1 MRNREDRIT
10 ERRPGAIAAL
20 IRFVLEQRLV
30 VGIATVLVVLGGLA
44 VAPFDWELDWL
55 PRDPVAVDAIPD
67 LGENQQI
74 VFTDW
79 PGRSPRDVEDQVTYP
94 LTVQLMGLPGVREVR
109 STSMFGFSTISVIFD
124 DNIEF
129 YWARSRII
137 EKLNSLPAGT
147 LPAGVQPGLGPDA
160 TGLGQVYWYT
170 LEGRDPQ
177 GMPVGGWDLHEL
189 RSIQDYYV
197 RYGLLAA
204 EGISEVASVGGFVRE
219 YHVDVDPDALRAAGV
234 SLEEVFRAVQGSNL
248 DVGAR
253 TTEIN
258 RVEYVIRGTGFV
270 KDVSDIEAAV
280 VRSGAGFT
288 PIRVS
293 DLAHVSMG
301 PAERR
306 GALDRGGAEA
316 VGGVVV
322 VREGYNPLQAINNVK
337 SKIEEIAPGM
347 PTRAVVDWTRTT
359 SREVE
364 DFAWSQGFDAFLDA
378 GLNQDGWLGWLGA
391 SPHDEW
397 PGWVT
402 TSQVS
407 VESFYDRTGLIYET
421 LGTLNDALLQQILVT
436 IIIVIVM
443 LMHLRTS
450 LVVSAMLP
458 LAVLLTFLG
467 MKLFGVDANVVAL
480 AGIAIAIGTIVDMGI
495 IISENVIRHLDEA
508 PPEESRI
515 NVVYRGASQV
525 GSAVLTAIATTVI
538 SFLPVF
544 AMTGAEGK
552 LFTPLAYT
560 KTFVLIAAV
569 LIALTLVPAVMYA
582 AVARR
587 GSGSGGSGRGRGG
600 HGVGARVRLT
610 ALVGPGAGRAGSFG
624 LMVAGGALLALSL
637 VMGWLIAAGAA
648 LALALLSAYRV
659 YGHRLPPA
667 LQGHHTRVGSV
678 AAALAVTWALAY
690 VWEPLGPERAFVIN
704 LIFVA
709 LLVGGLLGAFLLF
722 ERKYEGIL
730 RWALANRRA
739 FLAMPALLVMLGL
752 NVWLGFDRVFGFVP
766 RAAGVV
772 GVQESVVRTWGPY
785 SWAMHAFP
793 GLGREF
799 MPALDEGSFLWMPT
813 TMPHASIGEVLE
825 VMAYQNMAFEAI
837 PEVESVVGKIGR
849 AESALD
855 PAPVSMIETVI
866 NYHPEYVTD
875 HAGRR
880 LSFAWDRGTGDFV
893 RDDQGE
899 LIPDRRGRPY
909 RQWRDHIRSS
919 QDIWDEIVEAGRIP
933 GTTSAPRLQPIETR
947 LVMLQTGMRAPMGI
961 KVRGPDIETL
971 ERVAIQLEG
980 LLREVPAVEAAT
992 VNAERIVGKP
1002 YLEIDVDRERTA
1014 RYGLSVA
1021 DVQNTIAMAI
1031 GGLEATTTVE
1041 GRERYNIRVR
1051 YPRELRGD
1059 PEEMSRILVA
1069 AGSSTGGGMGPMA
1082 TAGGGA
1088 ARLTS
1093 ASGGPIQVPLSEV
1106 AEIRYVRGPEMIR
1119 SENTFPVSYV
1129 TFGGRTGMA
1138 EVEVVEQAQAYL
1150 NEQMREGRLSL
1161 PGGVSFTFAG
1171 AYENQLQAAKT
1182 LRVVLPVA
1190 LMLIFLILFFQFR
1203 SVPRTLIVFSGIAVA
1218 WAGGFVMI
1226 WLYGQGW
1233 FGNFDIFGANMR
1245 ELFQLQA
1252 INLSVAVWVGFLAL
1266 FGIAVDDGVVMM
1278 TYLRQSSEEQPTDS
1292 VEGIREATVQAGL
1305 RRVRPCLMTSAT
1317 TILALLPV
1325 LTATGR
1331 GADIMIPMAIP
1342 SVGGMSLVLL
1352 TMFTVPVLFA
1362 WAEERKLLRAMETDG

>member
-1 MRNREDRIT
+1 MKDEGRVT
-10 ERRPGAIAAL
+10 ERRPGVVAAL
-20 IRFVLEQRLV
+20 IRLVLEQRLV
-30 VGIATVLVVLGGLA
+30 VGLAAGLVVLGGVA
-44 VAPFDWELDWL
+44 VAPFDWDLDWL

-74 VFTDW
+74 VFTEW
-79 PGRSPRDVEDQVTYP
+79 AGRSPRDVEDQVTYP

-124 DNIEF
+124 EDVEF
-129 YWARSRII
+129 YWSRSRIL
-137 EKLNSLPAGT
+137 EKLNSLPPGT

-170 LEGRDPQ
+170 LEGRDPD
-177 GMPVGGWDLHEL
+177 GRPAGGWDLHEL

-204 EGISEVASVGGFVRE
+204 EGISEVAAVGGFVRE
-219 YHVDVDPDALRAAGV
+219 YQVDVDPDALRSAGV
-234 SLEEVFRAVQGSNL
+234 ALEDVFRAVQGSNL

-270 KDVSDIEAAV
+270 KNTADIEAAV
-280 VRSGAGFT
+280 VRSGAGYV

-293 DLAHVSMG
+293 DVAHVSIG

-337 SKIEEIAPGM
+337 AKIAEIAPGM
-347 PTRAVVDWTRTT
+347 PVRAVVDWTRT
-359 SREVE
+359 SRGEVA
-364 DFAWSQGFDAFLDA
+364 DFAWSQGFEAFDEA
-378 GLNQDGWLGWLGA
+378 SLNQDGWLAWLRA
-391 SPHDEW
+391 APRADW

-402 TSQVS
+402 TSQVT
-407 VESFYDRTGLIYET
+407 VEPFYDRTGLIYET

-436 IIIVIVM
+436 ILVVMIM

-458 LAVLLTFLG
+458 LAVLMTFMG
-467 MKLFGVDANVVAL
+467 MKAFGVEANVVAL

-495 IISENVIRHLDEA
+495 IISENVMRHLDEA
-508 PPEESRI
+508 SPAESRI
-515 NVVYRGASQV
+515 NVVYRGASEV

-560 KTFVLIAAV
+560 KTFVLISAV
-569 LIALTLVPAVMYA
+569 LIALTLVPVVLYT

-587 GSGSGGSGRGRGG
+587 RGGGVGTAAGGRGRP
-600 HGVGARVRLT
+600 GARARMGGV
-610 ALVGPGAGRAGSFG
+610 GRAGHFG
-624 LMVAGGALLALSL
+624 LMVAGAVIFVGSLL
-637 VMGWLIAAGAA
+637 VGWLVVAGAG
-648 LALALLSAYRV
+648 LGLALLSGYRL
-659 YGHRLPPA
+659 YGDRLPTRFRDR
-667 LQGHHTRVGSV
+667 HTLAGSL
-678 AAALAVTWALAY
+678 AAALVVLWVLAL
-690 VWEPLGPERAFVIN
+690 VWEPLGPGKGLVAN
-704 LIFVA
+704 LLFA
-709 LLVGGLLGAFLLF
+709 GLLVGGLLGGFLLF
-722 ERKYEGIL
+722 ERRYERIL

-739 FLAMPALLVMLGL
+739 FLAAPVVITVLGL

-766 RAAGVV
+766 RAAAIV
-772 GVQESVVRTWGPY
+772 GVEGVRAWGPY
-785 SWAMHAFP
+785 SWAAHAFP

-813 TMPHASIGEVLE
+813 AMPHASMGEVLE
-825 VMAYQNMAFEAI
+825 VMAYQNMAFESI
-837 PEVESVVGKIGR
+837 PEVESVVGKVGR

-855 PAPVSMIETVI
+855 PAPISMFETVI
-866 NYHPEYVTD
+866 NYRSEYITD
-875 HAGRR
+875 DAGRR
-880 LSFAWDRGTGDFV
+880 VRFAWDRRAGDFV
-893 RDDQGE
+893 RDGDGE
-899 LIPDRRGRPY
+899 LVPDARGRPF
-909 RQWRDHIRSS
+909 RQWREHIRSP
-919 QDIWDEIVEAGRIP
+919 QEIWDEIVVAGRMP
-933 GTTSAPRLQPIETR
+933 GITSAPRLQPIETR
-947 LVMLQTGMRAPMGI
+947 QVMLQTGMRAPMGI

-971 ERVAIQLEG
+971 EGVAVRLEA
-980 LLREVPAVEAAT
+980 LLREVPAIEPAT

-1002 YLEIDVDRERTA
+1002 YLEIDIDREAAA
-1014 RYGLSVA
+1014 RYGLSVV

-1031 GGLEATTTVE
+1031 GGMEATTTVE

-1059 PEEMSRILVA
+1059 PDEIGRILV
-1069 AGSSTGGGMGPMA
+1069 S
-1082 TAGGGA
+1082 AGGGA
-1088 ARLTS
+1088 GGAMAAAGGGSGARL
-1093 ASGGPIQVPLSEV
+1093 AAAAGPTQIPLAEV
-1106 AEIRYVRGPEMIR
+1106 ATIEYVRGPEMIR
-1119 SENTFPVSYV
+1119 SENTFPVAYV
-1129 TFGGRTGMA
+1129 TFGARAGLA
-1138 EVEVVEQAQAYL
+1138 EVEVVEQARAYL
-1150 NEQMREGRLSL
+1150 DEQARHGGLAVPE
-1161 PGGVSFTFAG
+1161 GVSYTFAG
-1171 AYENQLQAAKT
+1171 SYENQLHAAKT
-1182 LRVVLPVA
+1182 LRVVLPIA
-1190 LMLIFLILFFQFR
+1190 LMLIFLILYFQFR

-1233 FGNFDIFGANMR
+1233 FADFGVFGTNMR
-1245 ELFQLQA
+1245 DLFQLHA

-1278 TYLRQSSEEQPTDS
+1278 TYLRQSSEERPTRT
-1292 VEGIREATVQAGL
+1292 VAEIREATVQAGL

-1317 TILALLPV
+1317 TILALLPI
-1325 LTATGR
+1325 LTSTGR

-1362 WAEERKLLRAMETDG
+1362 WVEERKLLKEAGASAGA

>member
-1 MRNREDRIT
+1 MT
-10 ERRPGAIAAL
+10 GGGPIAGL

-30 VGIATVLVVLGGLA
+30 VGIATALIVLLGVA

-94 LTVQLMGLPGVREVR
+94 LTVQLMGLPGVTEVR

-124 DNIEF
+124 DGVEF
-129 YWARSRII
+129 YWARSRLI
-137 EKLNSLPAGT
+137 EKLNSLPPGT
-147 LPAGVQPGLGPDA
+147 LPGGVQPGLGPDA

-170 LEGRDPQ
+170 LEGRDPR
-177 GMPVGGWDLHEL
+177 GRPVGGWDLHEL
-189 RSIQDYYV
+189 RSIQDFYV

-204 EGISEVASVGGFVRE
+204 EGISEVASAGGFVRE

-234 SLEEVFRAVQGSNL
+234 GLEEVFRAVQGSNL

-258 RVEYVIRGTGFV
+258 RVEYVIRGTGLV
-270 KDVSDIEAAV
+270 KSTDDIAAAV
-280 VRSGAGFT
+280 VRVGDGFT

-293 DLAHVSMG
+293 DVAHVSLG

-322 VREGYNPLQAINNVK
+322 VRHGYNPLQAINNVK
-337 SKIEEIAPGM
+337 ARIAEIEPGM
-347 PTRAVVDWTRTT
+347 PTRAVIDWNRTT
-359 SREVE
+359 PRQVE
-364 DFAWSQGFDAFLDA
+364 DFAWRHGFHAFEEA
-378 GLNQDGWLGWLGA
+378 GLDQEAWLGWLRA
-391 SPHDEW
+391 TPDAEW
-397 PGWVT
+397 PAWVT
-402 TSQVS
+402 TSTVT
-407 VESFYDRTGLIYET
+407 VAPFYDRTGLIHET

-436 IIIVIVM
+436 IIVVIM
-443 LMHLRTS
+443 LLMHLRTS

-458 LAVLLTFLG
+458 LAVLMAFIG
-467 MKLFGVDANVVAL
+467 MRVFGVDANVVAL

-495 IISENVIRHLDEA
+495 IISENVMRHLDEA
-508 PPEESRI
+508 PPDESRLD
-515 NVVYRGASQV
+515 VVHRGASEV

-569 LIALTLVPAVMYA
+569 LLALTLVPVVMYM

-587 GSGSGGSGRGRGG
+587 RGRQSG
-600 HGVGARVRLT
+600 
-610 ALVGPGAGRAGSFG
+610 GAGRAGEMVRAVRLRAGRGGAFG
-624 LMVAGGALLALSL
+624 LMAAGVVILVASLALGWTMAGGA
-637 VMGWLIAAGAA
+637 G
-648 LALALLSAYRV
+648 LALALLAAYRV
-659 YGHRLPPA
+659 YGDRLPPELRDRNA
-667 LQGHHTRVGSV
+667 TVGSLV
-678 AAALAVTWALAY
+678 AALAVTWVLAL
-690 VWEPLGPERAFVIN
+690 VWAPLGVGRSFVVN
-704 LIFVA
+704 LLFVA
-709 LLVGGLLGAFLLF
+709 LLVGGLLGAFLAF
-722 ERKYEGIL
+722 ERRYERIL

-739 FLAMPALLVMLGL
+739 FLAAPALMIFLGL
-752 NVWLGFDRVFGFVP
+752 NVWLGFDRLFGLVP
-766 RAAGVV
+766 RAASAV
-772 GVQESVVRTWGPY
+772 GIEASAVRASGPY
-785 SWAMHAFP
+785 SWAAHAFP

-799 MPALDEGSFLWMPT
+799 MPPLDEGSFLWMPT
-813 TMPHASIGEVLE
+813 AMPHASMGEVLE
-825 VMAYQNMAFEAI
+825 VMAYQNMAFEGI
-837 PEVESVVGKIGR
+837 PEVESVVGKVGR

-855 PAPVSMIETVI
+855 PAPISMFETVI
-866 NYHPEYVTD
+866 NYRSEYVTD
-875 HAGRR
+875 AAGRR
-880 LSFAWDRGTGDFV
+880 LRFAYDRRAGAFV
-893 RDDQGE
+893 RDGDGE
-899 LIPDRRGRPY
+899 LVPDSRGRPY
-909 RQWRDHIRSS
+909 RQWREHIRSPG
-919 QDIWDEIVEAGRIP
+919 DIWDEIVVAGRVP

-961 KVRGPDIETL
+961 KVRGPDIETI
-971 ERVAIQLEG
+971 ERVAIQMEA
-980 LLREVPAVEAAT
+980 LLRQVPAVEPAT

-1002 YLEIDVDRERTA
+1002 YLEIDVDRERA
-1014 RYGLSVA
+1014 GRYGLSVA
-1021 DVQNTIAMAI
+1021 DVQGTIAMAI
-1031 GGLEATTTVE
+1031 GGMEATTTVE

-1059 PEEMSRILVA
+1059 PEEIGRILITAGAGMAAPGVRMASTA
-1069 AGSSTGGGMGPMA
+1069 AGPT
-1082 TAGGGA
+1082 
-1088 ARLTS
+1088 
-1093 ASGGPIQVPLSEV
+1093 QVPLSEV
-1106 AEIRYVRGPEMIR
+1106 AEVRYVRGPEMIR
-1119 SENTFPVSYV
+1119 AENTFPVAYV
-1129 TFGGRTGMA
+1129 TFGARAGLA
-1138 EVEVVEQAQAYL
+1138 EVDVVEQARAYL
-1150 NEQMREGRLSL
+1150 DEQARTGGLL
-1161 PGGVSFTFAG
+1161 VPAGVSYTFAG
-1171 AYENQLQAAKT
+1171 SYQNQLHAAKT

-1190 LMLIFLILFFQFR
+1190 LLLIFLILYFQFR

-1233 FGNFDIFGANMR
+1233 FADFDLFGANMR
-1245 ELFQLQA
+1245 ETFQLHA

-1278 TYLRQSSEEQPTDS
+1278 TYLRQSTDERPTRS
-1292 VEGIREATVQAGL
+1292 VAEIREATVQAGL

-1317 TILALLPV
+1317 TILALLPI
-1325 LTATGR
+1325 LTSTGR
-1331 GADIMIPMAIP
+1331 GSDIMIPMAIP

-1362 WAEERKLLRAMETDG
+1362 WAEERKLLAAQRQQAG

>member
-1 MRNREDRIT
+1 MSVPERVT
-10 ERRPGAIAAL
+10 ERRPGAVAAL

-30 VGIATVLVVLGGLA
+30 VAIATALVVLGGIA

-74 VFTDW
+74 VFTEW
-79 PGRSPRDVEDQVTYP
+79 AGRSPRDVEDQVTYP

-124 DNIEF
+124 DGVEF
-129 YWARSRII
+129 YWARSRIV
-137 EKLNSLPAGT
+137 EKLNSLPTGT
-147 LPAGVQPGLGPDA
+147 LPGGVQPGLGPDA
-160 TGLGQVYWYT
+160 TGLGQVFWYT
-170 LEGRDPQ
+170 LEGRDPD
-177 GMPVGGWDLHEL
+177 GRPVGGWDLHDL

-204 EGISEVASVGGFVRE
+204 EGVSEVASVGGFVRE
-219 YHVDVDPDALRAAGV
+219 YQVDVDPDALRTAGV
-234 SLEEVFRAVQGSNL
+234 SLAEVFAAVQGSNL

-270 KDVSDIEAAV
+270 RDVADIEAAV
-280 VRSGAGFT
+280 VRSGPGFT

-293 DLAHVSMG
+293 DVAHVGLG

-322 VREGYNPLQAINNVK
+322 VRHGFNPLQAIHNVK
-337 SKIEEIAPGM
+337 AQIAEIAPGM

-359 SREVE
+359 TTEVE
-364 DFAWSQGFDAFLDA
+364 DFAWARGFNAFAGAALDQDA
-378 GLNQDGWLGWLGA
+378 WLGWLRA
-391 SPHDEW
+391 TPVAEW

-402 TSQVS
+402 TSQVT
-407 VESFYDRTGLIYET
+407 VEPFYDRTELIHET
-421 LGTLNDALLQQILVT
+421 LGTLNAALIQQILVT
-436 IIIVIVM
+436 IIIVIIL

-467 MKLFGVDANVVAL
+467 MKVFGVDANVVAL

-495 IISENVIRHLDEA
+495 IISENVMRHLDEA
-508 PPEESRI
+508 PPDEPRI
-515 NVVYRGASQV
+515 DVVYRGASEV

-560 KTFVLIAAV
+560 KTFVLLAAV
-569 LIALTLVPAVMYA
+569 LIALTLVPVVLYTTIARQRSERPGAGPGAGAGSGFA
-582 AVARR
+582 AFGGRARR
-587 GSGSGGSGRGRGG
+587 G
-600 HGVGARVRLT
+600 AT
-610 ALVGPGAGRAGSFG
+610 GRAGSFG
-624 LMVAGGALLALSL
+624 LMVAGAVIALVSL
-637 VMGWLIAAGAA
+637 FLGWLVVAGAA

-659 YGHRLPPA
+659 YGDRLPPA
-667 LQGHHTRVGSV
+667 LRDRHTRVTSL

-690 VWEPLGPERAFVIN
+690 VWMPLGQGRAFGVNLVFVI
-704 LIFVA
+704 
-709 LLVGGLLGAFLLF
+709 LLVGGLLGTFILF
-722 ERKYEGIL
+722 ERKYESIL
-730 RWALANRRA
+730 RWTLANRRA
-739 FLAMPALLVMLGL
+739 FLAVPVVMLALGL

-766 RAAGVV
+766 RAAAVV
-772 GVQESVVRTWGPY
+772 GIDENAVRSFGPY
-785 SWAMHAFP
+785 SRAAHAFP

-799 MPALDEGSFLWMPT
+799 MPPLDEGSFLWMPT
-813 TMPHASIGEVLE
+813 TMPHASIGEALE
-825 VMAYQNMAFEAI
+825 VMAYQNMAFESI

-866 NYHPEYVTD
+866 NYRSEYITD
-875 HAGRR
+875 EAGRPVR
-880 LSFAWDRGTGDFV
+880 FAYDRRNGEFV
-893 RDDQGE
+893 RGGDGE
-899 LIPDRRGRPY
+899 LVPDRRGRPY
-909 RQWRDHIRSS
+909 RQWRDHIRSPV
-919 QDIWDEIVEAGRIP
+919 DIWDEIVEAGRVP

-947 LVMLQTGMRAPMGI
+947 QVMLQTGMRAPMGI
-961 KVRGPDIETL
+961 KVRGPDIETI

-992 VNAERIVGKP
+992 VNAERAVGKP
-1002 YLEIDVDRERTA
+1002 YLEIDIDRERIA

-1031 GGLEATTTVE
+1031 GGMEATTTVE

-1059 PEEMSRILVA
+1059 PEEMGRILVA
-1069 AGSSTGGGMGPMA
+1069 AGTALDGGAMGGGAMA
-1082 TAGGGA
+1082 SGA
-1088 ARLTS
+1088 ARL
-1093 ASGGPIQVPLSEV
+1093 AAAGAPVQVPLSEV

-1129 TFGGRTGMA
+1129 TFGGRAGVA
-1138 EVEVVEQAQAYL
+1138 EVEVVEQARGYIDERIRDGQLGIPA
-1150 NEQMREGRLSL
+1150 
-1161 PGGVSFTFAG
+1161 GVSFTFAG
-1171 AYENQLQAAKT
+1171 AYENQLHAAKT

-1190 LMLIFLILFFQFR
+1190 LLLIFMILYFQFR
-1203 SVPRTLIVFSGIAVA
+1203 SIPRTLIVFSGVAVA
-1218 WAGGFVMI
+1218 WAGGFIMI

-1233 FGNFDIFGANMR
+1233 FADFNLFGANMR
-1245 ELFQLQA
+1245 ELFQLHA

-1278 TYLRQSSEEQPTDS
+1278 TYLRQSAEERPTDS

-1331 GADIMIPMAIP
+1331 GADLMIPMAIP

-1362 WAEERKLLRAMETDG
+1362 WTEERKLARRAG

>member
-1 MRNREDRIT
+1 MTRGG
-10 ERRPGAIAAL
+10 PIAGL

-30 VGIATVLVVLGGLA
+30 VGIATALIVLLGVA
-44 VAPFDWELDWL
+44 VAPFDWKLDWL

-79 PGRSPRDVEDQVTYP
+79 SGRSPRDVEDQITYP

-124 DNIEF
+124 DGVEF
-129 YWARSRII
+129 YWSRSRII
-137 EKLNSLPAGT
+137 EKLNSLPPGT
-147 LPAGVQPGLGPDA
+147 LPGGVQPGLGPDA

-170 LEGRDPQ
+170 LEGRDPH
-177 GMPVGGWDLHEL
+177 GRPVGGWDLHEL
-189 RSIQDYYV
+189 RSIQDFYV

-204 EGISEVASVGGFVRE
+204 EGISEVASAGGFVRE
-219 YHVDVDPDALRAAGV
+219 YQVDVDPDALRAAGV
-234 SLEEVFRAVQGSNL
+234 GLEEVFRAVQGSNL

-258 RVEYVIRGTGFV
+258 RVEYVIRGTGLV
-270 KDVSDIEAAV
+270 KSTEDIGAAV
-280 VRSGAGFT
+280 VRAGAGFT

-293 DLAHVSMG
+293 DVAHVSLG

-322 VREGYNPLQAINNVK
+322 VRHGYNPLQAINNVK
-337 SKIEEIAPGM
+337 ARIAEIEPGM
-347 PTRAVVDWTRTT
+347 PTRAVIDWNRTT
-359 SREVE
+359 PRQVE
-364 DFAWSQGFDAFLDA
+364 DFAWRHGFDAFEGAALDHEA
-378 GLNQDGWLGWLGA
+378 WLGWLRA
-391 SPHDEW
+391 TPDAEW
-397 PGWVT
+397 PAWVT
-402 TSQVS
+402 TSTVT
-407 VESFYDRTGLIYET
+407 VAPFYDRTGLIHET

-436 IIIVIVM
+436 IIVVIIL

-458 LAVLLTFLG
+458 LAVLMAFIA
-467 MKLFGVDANVVAL
+467 MRVFGVDANVVAL

-495 IISENVIRHLDEA
+495 IISENVMRHLDEA
-508 PPEESRI
+508 PPDESRLD
-515 NVVYRGASQV
+515 VVHRGASEV

-569 LIALTLVPAVMYA
+569 LLALTLVPVVMYM

-587 GSGSGGSGRGRGG
+587 RDRRSGA
-600 HGVGARVRLT
+600 ARRAGEMVRAARLR
-610 ALVGPGAGRAGSFG
+610 AGRAGAFG
-624 LMVAGGALLALSL
+624 LMAAGMVVLVASLALGWTMAGGA
-637 VMGWLIAAGAA
+637 G
-648 LALALLSAYRV
+648 LALALLAAYRV
-659 YGHRLPPA
+659 YGDRLPPA
-667 LQGHHTRVGSV
+667 LRDRNATVGSLV
-678 AAALAVTWALAY
+678 AALAVTWVLAL
-690 VWEPLGPERAFVIN
+690 VWAPLGAGRSFAVNLLFVG
-704 LIFVA
+704 
-709 LLVGGLLGAFLLF
+709 LLVGGLLGAFLVF
-722 ERKYEGIL
+722 ERRYERIL

-739 FLAMPALLVMLGL
+739 FLAAPALIIFLGL
-752 NVWLGFDRVFGFVP
+752 NVWLGFDRLFGFVP
-766 RAAGVV
+766 RAASAV
-772 GVQESVVRTWGPY
+772 GLEASAVRASGPY
-785 SWAMHAFP
+785 SWAAHAFP

-799 MPALDEGSFLWMPT
+799 MPPLDEGSFLWMPT
-813 TMPHASIGEVLE
+813 AMPHASMGEVLE

-837 PEVESVVGKIGR
+837 PEVESVVGKVGR

-855 PAPVSMIETVI
+855 PAPISMFETVI
-866 NYHPEYVTD
+866 NYRSEYVTD
-875 HAGRR
+875 AAGRR
-880 LSFAWDRGTGDFV
+880 LRFAFDRRAGEFV
-893 RDDQGE
+893 RDGNGG
-899 LIPDRRGRPY
+899 LVPDSRGRPY
-909 RQWRDHIRSS
+909 RQWRDHIRSPG
-919 QDIWDEIVEAGRIP
+919 DIWDEIVVAGRVP

-961 KVRGPDIETL
+961 KVRGPDIETI
-971 ERVAIQLEG
+971 ERVAIQMEA
-980 LLREVPAVEAAT
+980 LLRQVPAVEPAT
-992 VNAERIVGKP
+992 VNAGRIVGKP
-1002 YLEIDVDRERTA
+1002 YLEIDVDRERA
-1014 RYGLSVA
+1014 GRYGLSVA
-1021 DVQNTIAMAI
+1021 DVQATIAMAI
-1031 GGLEATTTVE
+1031 GGMEATTTVE

-1059 PEEMSRILVA
+1059 PEEIGRILITAGAGMAAPGVRMATAA
-1069 AGSSTGGGMGPMA
+1069 AGST
-1082 TAGGGA
+1082 
-1088 ARLTS
+1088 
-1093 ASGGPIQVPLSEV
+1093 QVPLSEV
-1106 AEIRYVRGPEMIR
+1106 AEVRYVRGPEMIR
-1119 SENTFPVSYV
+1119 AENTFPVAYV
-1129 TFGGRTGMA
+1129 TFGARAGLA
-1138 EVEVVEQAQAYL
+1138 EVEVVEQARAYL
-1150 NEQMREGRLSL
+1150 DEQVRAGGLL
-1161 PGGVSFTFAG
+1161 VPAGVSYTFAG
-1171 AYENQLQAAKT
+1171 SYQNQLHAAKT

-1190 LMLIFLILFFQFR
+1190 LLLIFLILYFQFR

-1233 FGNFDIFGANMR
+1233 FADFDLFGANMR
-1245 ELFQLQA
+1245 ETFQLHA

-1278 TYLRQSSEEQPTDS
+1278 TYLRQSTDERPTRS
-1292 VEGIREATVQAGL
+1292 VTEIREATVRAGL

-1317 TILALLPV
+1317 TILALLPI
-1325 LTATGR
+1325 LTSTGR

-1362 WAEERKLLRAMETDG
+1362 WAEERKLLAAQGQQAG

>member
-1 MRNREDRIT
+1 MKDARRTDRVGD
-10 ERRPGAIAAL
+10 RRPGVIAAL

-30 VGIATVLVVLGGLA
+30 VAIATALVVLGGLA

-79 PGRSPRDVEDQVTYP
+79 DGRSPRDVEDQVTYP

-109 STSMFGFSTISVIFD
+109 STSMFGFSTISVIFED
-124 DNIEF
+124 AVEF

-137 EKLNSLPAGT
+137 EKLNSLPDGT
-147 LPAGVQPGLGPDA
+147 LPPGVQPALGPDA

-170 LEGRDPQ
+170 LGGRDPD
-177 GMPVGGWDLHEL
+177 GRPVGGWDLHDI
-189 RSIQDYYV
+189 RSVQDYYV

-219 YHVDVDPDALRAAGV
+219 YHVDVDPDALRTAGV
-234 SLEEVFRAVQGSNL
+234 SLEQVFAAVRGSNL

-270 KDVSDIEAAV
+270 KSTADIEAAV
-280 VRSGAGFT
+280 VRTGDGFV
-288 PIRVS
+288 PIRVG
-293 DLAHVSMG
+293 DVATVTLG
-301 PAERR
+301 PADRR

-322 VREGYNPLQAINNVK
+322 VRQGYNPLQAINNVK
-337 SKIEEIAPGM
+337 AKIAELGPGM
-347 PTRAVVDWTRTT
+347 PIRAVVDWTRTT
-359 SREVE
+359 PSEVE
-364 DFAWSQGFDAFLDA
+364 SFAWSHGFEAFADA
-378 GLNQDGWLGWLGA
+378 GLDQGGWLAWLRA
-391 SPHDEW
+391 TPRAEW
-397 PGWVT
+397 PEWAT
-402 TSQVS
+402 TSQLAIDA
-407 VESFYDRTGLIYET
+407 FYDRTGLIHET

-436 IIIVIVM
+436 IIIVIIM

-458 LAVLLTFLG
+458 LAVLLTFLA

-495 IISENVIRHLDEA
+495 IISENVMRHLDEA
-508 PPEESRI
+508 PPGESPI
-515 NVVYRGASQV
+515 DVVYRGTSEV

-569 LIALTLVPAVMYA
+569 LIALTLVPVVMYT

-587 GSGSGGSGRGRGG
+587 RGG
-600 HGVGARVRLT
+600 RARGIR
-610 ALVGPGAGRAGSFG
+610 AGRPGAFG
-624 LMVAGGALLALSL
+624 LMVAGAVLMAASVLA
-637 VMGWLIAAGAA
+637 GWTIAAGAA
-648 LALALLSAYRV
+648 LALSLLSAYRL
-659 YGHRLPPA
+659 YGERLPA
-667 LQGHHTRVGSV
+667 GFRDRQAVAGSM

-690 VWEPLGPERAFVIN
+690 VWEPLGAERAFVVN
-704 LIFVA
+704 LVFVA
-709 LLVGGLLGAFLLF
+709 LLVAGLLGGFLLF
-722 ERKYEGIL
+722 ERKYERLL
-730 RWALANRRA
+730 RWSLEHRRA
-739 FLAMPALLVMLGL
+739 FLTGPVLLVLLGL
-752 NVWLGFDRVFGFVP
+752 NVWLGFDRVFGFLP
-766 RAAGVV
+766 GAASVV
-772 GVQESVVRTWGPY
+772 GIEPSRVRSLAPY
-785 SWAMHAFP
+785 SRAMHAFP

-799 MPALDEGSFLWMPT
+799 MPSLDEGSFLWMPT
-813 TMPHASIGEVLE
+813 IMPHASMGEALE
-825 VMAYQNMAFEAI
+825 VMAHQNRAFEAI

-849 AESALD
+849 AETALD
-855 PAPVSMIETVI
+855 PAPISMFETVI
-866 NYHPEYVTD
+866 NYRPEYITD
-875 HAGRR
+875 DAGRR
-880 LSFAWDRGTGDFV
+880 VRFAYDRRAGEHV
-893 RDDQGE
+893 RDDEGS
-899 LIPDRRGRPY
+899 LIPDPRGRPY
-909 RQWRDHIRSS
+909 RQWRDHIRSP
-919 QDIWDEIVEAGRIP
+919 QGIWDEIVVAGRMP

-961 KVRGPDIETL
+961 KVRGPDLETL
-971 ERVAIQLEG
+971 EAVAIQLERA
-980 LLREVPAVEAAT
+980 LRQVPVVEPAT
-992 VNAERIVGKP
+992 VNAERVVGKP
-1002 YLEIDVDRERTA
+1002 YLEIDVDRDRAA
-1014 RYGLSVA
+1014 RFGLSIV
-1021 DVQNTIAMAI
+1021 DVQTTIAMAI
-1031 GGLEATTTVE
+1031 GGMEATTTVE
-1041 GRERYNIRVR
+1041 GRERYNVRIR

-1059 PEEMSRILVA
+1059 PDEMGRVLV
-1069 AGSSTGGGMGPMA
+1069 
-1082 TAGGGA
+1082 AGGGGVAPGGSMAGGGSMGGVRLA
-1088 ARLTS
+1088 A
-1093 ASGGPIQVPLSEV
+1093 ASPGLVQVPLSEV
-1106 AEIRYVRGPEMIR
+1106 AQIRYVRGPEMIR

-1129 TFGGRTGMA
+1129 TFGGRPGMA
-1138 EVEVVEQAQAYL
+1138 EVEVVEQARAFLDDQIR
-1150 NEQMREGRLSL
+1150 QGRVSI
-1161 PGGVSFTFAG
+1161 PAGVSYTFAG
-1171 AYENQLQAAKT
+1171 AYENQIHAAKT

-1190 LMLIFLILFFQFR
+1190 LMLIFLILYFQFR

-1233 FGNFDIFGANMR
+1233 FGDFDLFGTNMR

-1252 INLSVAVWVGFLAL
+1252 INMSVAVWVGFLAL

-1278 TYLRQSSEEQPTDS
+1278 TYLRQTSEDHPTDT
-1292 VEGIREATVQAGL
+1292 VQGIREATVQAGL

-1352 TMFTVPVLFA
+1352 TMFTVPILFA
-1362 WAEERKLLRAMETDG
+1362 WTEERRLAKEAGVARD

>member
-1 MRNREDRIT
+1 MSMEDRVT
-10 ERRPGAIAAL
+10 DRGGGLIAGL

-30 VGIATVLVVLGGLA
+30 VAIVAALVVLAGIA
-44 VAPFDWELDWL
+44 VAPFDWKIDWL

-79 PGRSPRDVEDQVTYP
+79 MGRSPRDVEDQVTYP
-94 LTVQLMGLPGVREVR
+94 LTVQLMGLPGVRDVR

-124 DNIEF
+124 DDIEF

-137 EKLNSLPAGT
+137 EKLNSLPPGT

-170 LEGRDPQ
+170 LEGRDPN
-177 GMPVGGWDLHEL
+177 GRPAGGWDLHEL

-204 EGISEVASVGGFVRE
+204 EGISEVASIGGFVRE
-219 YHVDVDPDALRAAGV
+219 YQVDVDPDAARAAGV
-234 SLEEVFRAVQGSNL
+234 SIDDVFQAVRNSNL
-248 DVGAR
+248 DIGAR
-253 TTEIN
+253 TTEMN

-270 KDVSDIEAAV
+270 KSTADIAAAV
-280 VRSGAGFT
+280 VRSSAGYT
-288 PIRVS
+288 PIRVA
-293 DLAHVSMG
+293 DVAHVGLG

-322 VREGYNPLQAINNVK
+322 VREGYNPLQAIANVK
-337 SKIEEIAPGM
+337 AQVAGIADGM
-347 PTRAVVDWTRTT
+347 PSRAVIDWTRTT
-359 SREVE
+359 PAEVG
-364 DFAWSQGFDAFLDA
+364 DFAARHGFAAFQDAALD
-378 GLNQDGWLGWLGA
+378 QDAWLGWLRTTPTA
-391 SPHDEW
+391 DW

-402 TSQVS
+402 TSQVTI
-407 VESFYDRTGLIYET
+407 EPFYDRTGLIHET

-436 IIIVIVM
+436 IIVVIIM

-458 LAVLLTFLG
+458 LAVLMSFIA
-467 MKLFGVDANVVAL
+467 MKAFGVDANVVAL

-495 IISENVIRHLDEA
+495 IISENVMRHLAEA
-508 PPEESRI
+508 APEEKRI
-515 NVVYRGASQV
+515 DVVHRGATEV

-552 LFTPLAYT
+552 LFTPLAFT
-560 KTFVLIAAV
+560 KTFVLVAAV
-569 LIALTLVPAVMYA
+569 IIALTVVPLVLYL

-587 GSGSGGSGRGRGG
+587 RRSSGRPLRPWTSRSAAIAITTT
-600 HGVGARVRLT
+600 GAIVMAT
-610 ALVGPGAGRAGSFG
+610 S
-624 LMVAGGALLALSL
+624 LAL
-637 VMGWLIAAGAA
+637 GWIIAAGAGF
-648 LALALLSAYRV
+648 ALALLGAYRLH
-659 YGHRLPPA
+659 GHRLPPRLRGRDGA
-667 LQGHHTRVGSV
+667 AGSII
-678 AAALAVTWALAY
+678 AALAVVWVLAWA
-690 VWEPLGPERAFVIN
+690 WEPLGAQRPFVLN
-704 LIFVA
+704 LLFVG

-722 ERKYEGIL
+722 ERRYERLL
-730 RWALANRRA
+730 RWALANRRT
-739 FLAMPALLVMLGL
+739 FLAIPAVMVLLGL
-752 NVWLGFDRVFGFVP
+752 NVWLGFDRVVGTVP
-766 RAAGVV
+766 RAMVSAV
-772 GVQESVVRTWGPY
+772 GIDESRVRTIGPY

-813 TMPHASIGEVLE
+813 LMPHASIGEALE
-825 VMAYQNMAFEAI
+825 VMAYQNTAFEAI

-855 PAPVSMIETVI
+855 PAPISMFETVI
-866 NYHPEYVTD
+866 NYRSEYATD
-875 HAGRR
+875 AAGRR
-880 LSFAWDRGTGDFV
+880 VRFAYDRRAGEFL
-893 RDDQGE
+893 RDADGE
-899 LIPDRRGRPY
+899 LVPDRRGRPY
-909 RQWRDHIRSS
+909 RQWREHVRSP
-919 QDIWDEIVEAGRIP
+919 QDIWDEVVRAGRVP
-933 GTTSAPRLQPIETR
+933 GSTSAPRLQPIETR

-961 KVRGPDIETL
+961 KVRGPDLQTL
-971 ERVAIQLEG
+971 EQTAVRIEA
-980 LLREVPAVEAAT
+980 LLRDVPAIDAAT
-992 VNAERIVGKP
+992 VNAERVVGKP
-1002 YLEIDVDRERTA
+1002 YLEIDIDRDAAA
-1014 RYGLSVA
+1014 RYGLSIV
-1021 DVQNTIAMAI
+1021 DVQNTIAMAV
-1031 GGLEATTTVE
+1031 GGMEATTTVE
-1041 GRERYNIRVR
+1041 GRERYNVRVR

-1059 PEEMSRILVA
+1059 PDDIGRILV
-1069 AGSSTGGGMGPMA
+1069 S
-1082 TAGGGA
+1082 A
-1088 ARLTS
+1088 ARPT
-1093 ASGGPIQVPLSEV
+1093 QVPLSEV
-1106 AEIRYVRGPEMIR
+1106 ARINYVRGPEMIR
-1119 SENTFPVSYV
+1119 SENTFPVAYV
-1129 TFGGRTGMA
+1129 TFGGRAGLA

-1150 NEQMREGRLSL
+1150 TEQMREGDFAL
-1161 PGGVSFTFAG
+1161 PAGVSYTFAG
-1171 AYENQLQAAKT
+1171 AYENQLHAART
-1182 LRVVLPVA
+1182 LRIVLPISLA
-1190 LMLIFLILFFQFR
+1190 IIFLILYFQFR

-1218 WAGGFVMI
+1218 WAGGFIMI
-1226 WLYGQGW
+1226 WLYAQPW
-1233 FGNFDIFGANMR
+1233 FADFGFFGANMR
-1245 ELFQLQA
+1245 ELFQLHA

-1278 TYLRQSSEEQPTDS
+1278 TYLRQGAEENEARTA
-1292 VEGIREATVQAGL
+1292 EEIREATVQAGL

-1362 WAEERKLLRAMETDG
+1362 WSEERRLLKHAAHAA